1 MITYPVD
8 VENTRWA
15 AYSVSTQGVVRRNM
29 RWPRAD
35 GMEIVG
41 LDPDIVPLL
50 EVREDQPV
58 YDPATERLE
67 ATAPVVDVAANTH
80 TQGWN
85 VVARSQQEI
94 DDEAER
100 EQAKAVYL
108 DLKNSTGTAE
118 QRLRRVELVCAHL
131 LKVQYGEQ

>member
-1 MITYPVD
+1 MINYPVD

-15 AYSVSTQGVVRRNM
+15 AYRVSTQEVVRRNM

-35 GMEIVG
+35 GGEIVG
-41 LDPDIVPLL
+41 LDPDLVPLL
-50 EVREDQPV
+50 EVREDQPA

-67 ATAPVVDVAANTH
+67 AATPVVDVDANTH
-80 TQGWN
+80 TQGWS

-100 EQAKAVYL
+100 EQAKAAYL
-108 DLKNSTGTAE
+108 ALKNGEGTQLE
-118 QRLRRVELVCAHL
+118 RLVRVEKVAAHL
-131 LKVQYGEQ
+131 LKAAYGEA